1 MNRKETKAEAASG
14 ANLEEELREAEAAL
28 TRAAAALDLGTV
40 LSNFAD
46 DAVVLPPGLPA
57 LEDRDAI
64 RTFMADALAAT
75 EYSVDT
81 ETIRAE
87 AAASAE
93 LGYTFSTY
101 NVSGTPP
108 GGKRVAESGRVVRL
122 WKKQSGGAW
131 KITLEIWHPAPA
143 GVK

>member
-1 MNRKETKAEAASG
+1 MNRKKTKAEEVSG
-14 ANLEEELREAEAAL
+14 ANLEHELREAEAAL
-28 TRAAAALDLGTV
+28 TRAAAALNLDTV

-64 RTFMADALAAT
+64 RAFMADALAAT

-81 ETIRAE
+81 ETVRAE
-87 AAASAE
+87 TAAE